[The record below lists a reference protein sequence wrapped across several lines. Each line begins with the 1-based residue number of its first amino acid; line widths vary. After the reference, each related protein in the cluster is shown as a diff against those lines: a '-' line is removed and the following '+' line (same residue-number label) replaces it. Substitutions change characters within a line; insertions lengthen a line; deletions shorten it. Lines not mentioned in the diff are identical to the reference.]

1 MISVYFTVNLICLG
15 FVLFVQPG
23 NLLKYHGF
31 HFVTSSVEKQ
41 EQALKAEREKVPKE
55 IQEEEKGSADSQNKE
70 MNTDDSQKKEKDT
83 AKVLGKEN
91 DIAENSEENETSGVQ
106 KTEVNP
112 KDMGKADEEKERE
125 NQLSAYVAYR
135 IAASAA
141 SYLLYHTTNLLP
153 FKSSNVEVTED
164 LSKDSL
170 GNVSMLNNVDMMNGD
185 VASLIAT
192 TDSVTSVVAAKE
204 EVKQAVADDLNST
217 SSTPCEWFVCD
228 DDQTTTRFF
237 VIQGS
242 ESLASWQANLLFEP
256 VKFEGLDVLVH
267 RGIYEA
273 AKGIYEQMLPEV
285 RNHVKN
291 HGDHAMF
298 RFTGHSLGGSLS
310 LLVNL
315 MLLIRGDVPPS
326 LLLPVVTFGAP
337 AIMCGGDRLLQ
348 KLGLPKSHV
357 QSICMHRDIVP
368 RAFSCSYPTHVTEL
382 LKAVNGKFRGHPC
395 LQDNGLLY
403 FPMGEFLIL
412 QPDENFSPHHEL
424 LPSGCGLYLL
434 TCPASDATIEAEKH
448 IRAAQVAFLNTPHP
462 LEILSDRSSYG
473 SEGAILRDHDMTSY
487 LKSIQNFIRQE
498 LNQVRKTKRDHR
510 RKFLWPLISRS
521 NLNED
526 IAVASPVASSTS
538 SNNEQFNFAG
548 VLHTGRESF
557 RRLTKLLTSRHM
569 HLVIVF
575 LLPAQILI
583 LGSYNMINF
592 H

>member
-1 MISVYFTVNLICLG
+1 M
-15 FVLFVQPG
+15 
-23 NLLKYHGF
+23 
-31 HFVTSSVEKQ
+31 TSSVEKQ
-41 EQALKAEREKVPKE
+41 EQALKAEREKVSKE
-55 IQEEEKGSADSQNKE
+55 IQEKEKGSADSQNKE
-70 MNTDDSQKKEKDT
+70 KGSAE
-83 AKVLGKEN
+83 VLGKEN
-91 DIAENSEENETSGVQ
+91 DIAVNFEEKEAAGVQETEENT
-106 KTEVNP
+106 
-112 KDMGKADEEKERE
+112 KDMEKADEEKERE
-125 NQLSAYVAYR
+125 NQLNAYIAYR

-153 FKSSNVEVTED
+153 FKSSNDEVRED
-164 LSKDSL
+164 LSKDSVS
-170 GNVSMLNNVDMMNGD
+170 NVGMLNNVDRMNGD

-337 AIMCGGDRLLQ
+337 TIMCGGDRLLQ

-368 RAFSCSYPTHVTEL
+368 RAFSCNYPTHVTEL

-412 QPDENFSPHHEL
+412 QPDENLSPHHEL
-424 LPSGCGLYLL
+424 LPSGSGLYLL
-434 TCPASDATIEAEKH
+434 TCPTSDATKEAEKH

-498 LNQVRKTKRDHR
+498 LNQVRKTKREHR
-510 RKFLWPLISRS
+510 RKFLWPLIALS

-526 IAVASPVASSTS
+526 IAVGSPVASSTN
-538 SNNEQFNFAG
+538 SNNEQLNFAG
-548 VLHTGRESF
+548 VLRTGRESF

-569 HLVIVF
+569 HVVIVF
-575 LLPAQILI
+575 LLPARILI
-583 LGSYNMINF
+583 LGAYNMINF